1 MQAYADA
8 HAYRSN
14 NSHELSRACEMLDRY
29 LLETQNA
36 LLRPVALKLNSRGVA
51 ADALT
56 LIGFLFG
63 FGSAVFIAIG
73 FTGTALIPIVFNRLF
88 DGLDG
93 AVARLAGPTDRG
105 AFLDIVLDFAFYAMV
120 PLAFAVANP
129 TQNAMAACLLLA
141 SFMGT
146 ASSFL
151 AFAVIAAKRGA
162 TSTSFP
168 QKGIYYLGGL
178 TEGTETIVA
187 FTAMCLWPD
196 RFPII
201 ATAFSALA
209 LLTTLM
215 RWLWGWRVF
224 SESKL

>member
-1 MQAYADA
+1 
-8 HAYRSN
+8 
-14 NSHELSRACEMLDRY
+14 MLDRY
-29 LLETQNA
+29 LLEAQNA
-36 LLRPVALKLNSRGVA
+36 LLRPVALQLSSRGVA

-63 FGSAVFIAIG
+63 VGSAILVATG
-73 FTGTALIPIVFNRLF
+73 FAGTALILVALNRLF

-105 AFLDIVLDFAFYAMV
+105 AFLDIALDFAFYAMV

-151 AFAVIAAKRGA
+151 AFAVIATKRGG
-162 TSTSFP
+162 TSASFP

-187 FTAMCLWPD
+187 FTAMCLWPNQ
-196 RFPII
+196 FPII
-201 ATAFSALA
+201 ATVFSVLA
-209 LLTTLM
+209 LLTTMM
-215 RWLWGWRVF
+215 RWLWGWREF

>member
-1 MQAYADA
+1 M
-8 HAYRSN
+8 
-14 NSHELSRACEMLDRY
+14 MLDRY
-29 LLETQNA
+29 LLEAQNA
-36 LLRPVALKLNSRGVA
+36 LLRPVALRLHSRGVA
-51 ADALT
+51 ADGLT
-56 LIGFLFG
+56 LAGFFFG
-63 FGSAVFIAIG
+63 VGSAVLIA
-73 FTGTALIPIVFNRLF
+73 TGLAGAALIPIAINRLF

-105 AFLDIVLDFAFYAMV
+105 AFLDIALDFAFYAMV
-120 PLAFAVANP
+120 PLSFAVANP

-162 TSTSFP
+162 TSLRFP

-178 TEGTETIVA
+178 TEGTETILA
-187 FTAMCLWPD
+187 FTAMCLWPNQ
-196 RFPII
+196 FPII
-201 ATAFSALA
+201 ATVFSALA
-209 LLTTLM
+209 LMTAVI
-215 RWLWGWRVF
+215 RWLWGWRAF

>member
-1 MQAYADA
+1 
-8 HAYRSN
+8 
-14 NSHELSRACEMLDRY
+14 MLDRY
-29 LLETQNA
+29 LLEAQNA

-56 LIGFLFG
+56 LTGFLFG
-63 FGSAVFIAIG
+63 VGSAVFVATG
-73 FTGTALIPIVFNRLF
+73 FAGTALIPIALNRLF

-105 AFLDIVLDFAFYAMV
+105 AFLDIALDFAFYAMV
-120 PLAFAVANP
+120 PLAFAAANP
-129 TQNAMAACLLLA
+129 TRNAMAACLLLA

-162 TSTSFP
+162 TSASFP

-187 FTAMCLWPD
+187 FTVMCLWPNQ
-196 RFPII
+196 FPIV
-201 ATAFSALA
+201 ATVFSALV
-209 LLTTLM
+209 LLTTMM
-215 RWLWGWRVF
+215 RWLWGWRAF
-224 SESKL
+224 SELKL

>member
-1 MQAYADA
+1 M
-8 HAYRSN
+8 R
-14 NSHELSRACEMLDRY
+14 LSSY
-29 LLETQNA
+29 
-36 LLRPVALKLNSRGVA
+36 GVA

-56 LIGFLFG
+56 VTGFLFG
-63 FGSAVFIAIG
+63 ISSAALIVIG
-73 FTGTALIPIVFNRLF
+73 HDRTALIPFFLNRLF

-105 AFLDIVLDFAFYAMV
+105 AFLDIALDFAIYAMI
-120 PLAFAVANP
+120 PLAFALADP
-129 TQNAMAACLLLA
+129 TQYAMAACLLLA

-162 TSTSFP
+162 TSTGFP

-178 TEGTETIVA
+178 TEGTETIAA

-196 RFPII
+196 HFPAI
-201 ATAFSALA
+201 ATVFSALA
-209 LLTTLM
+209 VLTTLM
-215 RWLWGWRVF
+215 RWSWGWRAF
-224 SESKL
+224 SESNL

>member
-1 MQAYADA
+1 
-8 HAYRSN
+8 
-14 NSHELSRACEMLDRY
+14 MLDRY
-29 LLETQNA
+29 LLEAQNA

-56 LIGFLFG
+56 LTGFLFG
-63 FGSAVFIAIG
+63 VGSAVFVATG
-73 FTGTALIPIVFNRLF
+73 FAGTALIPIALNRLF

-105 AFLDIVLDFAFYAMV
+105 AFLDIALDFAFYAMV
-120 PLAFAVANP
+120 PLAFAAANP

-162 TSTSFP
+162 TSVSFP

-187 FTAMCLWPD
+187 FTVMCLWPNQ
-196 RFPII
+196 FPIV
-201 ATAFSALA
+201 ATVFSALA
-209 LLTTLM
+209 LLTTMM
-215 RWLWGWRVF
+215 RWLWGWRAF
-224 SESKL
+224 SELKL

>member
-1 MQAYADA
+1 MQAYADT
-8 HAYRSN
+8 HANRSN
-14 NSHELSRACEMLDRY
+14 NGHELSRACEMLDRY
-29 LLETQNA
+29 LLEAQNA

-56 LIGFLFG
+56 LSGFVFG
-63 FGSAVFIAIG
+63 VGSTVLIATG
-73 FTGTALIPIVFNRLF
+73 FAGTALIPFFVNRLF

-105 AFLDIVLDFAFYAMV
+105 AFLDIALDFAFYALV
-120 PLAFAVANP
+120 PLAFALADP
-129 TQNAMAACLLLA
+129 TRNAMAACLLLA

-187 FTAMCLWPD
+187 FTVMCLWPSQ
-196 RFPII
+196 FPIV
-201 ATAFSALA
+201 ATVFSALA
-209 LLTTLM
+209 LLTTLT
-215 RWLWGWRVF
+215 RWLWGWRAF
-224 SESKL
+224 SELKL

>member
-1 MQAYADA
+1 
-8 HAYRSN
+8 
-14 NSHELSRACEMLDRY
+14 MLDRY
-29 LLETQNA
+29 LLEAQNA

-56 LIGFLFG
+56 LTGFLFG
-63 FGSAVFIAIG
+63 VGSAVFVATG
-73 FTGTALIPIVFNRLF
+73 FAGTALIPIALNRLF

-105 AFLDIVLDFAFYAMV
+105 AFLDIALDFAFYAMV
-120 PLAFAVANP
+120 PLAFAAANP

-162 TSTSFP
+162 TSVSFP
-168 QKGIYYLGGL
+168 QKGIYYLGGADGGHGNDRRIHGDVSL
-178 TEGTETIVA
+178 AESIPDRRNSILGASAFDDHDALVVGVA
-187 FTAMCLWPD
+187 RVFGVEAVNLKLLSAIFAMGLLLAAMCV
-196 RFPII
+196 
-201 ATAFSALA
+201 
-209 LLTTLM
+209 TT
-215 RWLWGWRVF
+215 
-224 SESKL
+224 

>member
-1 MQAYADA
+1 MRAYADT

-14 NSHELSRACEMLDRY
+14 NRHEFSRAFEMLDRY
-29 LLETQNA
+29 LLEAQNA
-36 LLRPVALKLNSRGVA
+36 LLRPVALQLSSRGVA

-63 FGSAVFIAIG
+63 VGSAIFIATG
-73 FTGTALIPIVFNRLF
+73 FAGTALILIALNRLF

-105 AFLDIVLDFAFYAMV
+105 AFLDIALDFAFYAMV

-187 FTAMCLWPD
+187 FTAMCLWPNQ
-196 RFPII
+196 FPII
-201 ATAFSALA
+201 ATVFSVLA
-209 LLTTLM
+209 LLTTMM
-215 RWLWGWRVF
+215 RWLWGWREF

>member
-1 MQAYADA
+1 
-8 HAYRSN
+8 
-14 NSHELSRACEMLDRY
+14 MLDRY
-29 LLETQNA
+29 LLEAQNA
-36 LLRPVALKLNSRGVA
+36 LLRPVALQLSSRGVA

-63 FGSAVFIAIG
+63 VGSAIFIATG
-73 FTGTALIPIVFNRLF
+73 FAGTALILIALNRLF

-105 AFLDIVLDFAFYAMV
+105 AFLDIALDFAFYAMV

-187 FTAMCLWPD
+187 FTAMCLWPNQ
-196 RFPII
+196 FPII
-201 ATAFSALA
+201 ATVFSVLA
-209 LLTTLM
+209 LLTTMM
-215 RWLWGWRVF
+215 RWLWGWREF